1 MASGNNIKKLLALDS
16 SIRSTTD
23 PNQAVERLDG
33 GKIRIFFNDGNF
45 IARKNSVNN
54 TNGEVKGIWYFVGN
68 NNYQIKYPL
77 NGVTK
82 VYNFKTNSFTDI
94 KDLPPPN
101 PILQKLM
108 KIDDC
113 IKRTKF
119 NNTVFCSFKDDG
131 ENLYWVF
138 WSDGDFRQRKDRYD
152 NREGQR
158 VGTWKLIGE
167 NDYQITR
174 DGQTWNFSGTD
185 GWVDIKKGTTWRD
198 VTFTLADV
206 AAGKAVL
213 KRGDKGPA
221 VEELQKLMIQMN
233 LSKVSKSGQPDGK
246 FGKLTELSIRQFQGE
261 MAYGE
266 QDGKVGKTTLK
277 RMYYVYN
284 YDPDKE
290 VDDVQTGEPAD
301 VNYLRNP
308 IKLDLGPVPEIPKRT
323 QTPPDDT
330 QNVTT
335 DTKQPE
341 LTLPNDEPTT
351 QPKQKLALTPKVVQE
366 NIKKIVSENL
376 KSLLK

>member
-1 MASGNNIKKLLALDS
+1 MASSNNIKKLLGIDG
-16 SIRSTTD
+16 SIKSTTD
-23 PNQAVERLDG
+23 PNQAIERLG
-33 GKIRIFFNDGNF
+33 GGVIRLFYNDGNF
-45 IARKNSVNN
+45 ISRKNNVNN
-54 TNGEVKGIWYFVGN
+54 ANGQVKGIWYFVGN
-68 NNYQIKYPL
+68 NNYQIKIKIDGKT
-77 NGVTK
+77 NVFD
-82 VYNFKTNSFTDI
+82 FKTNKTTTFE
-94 KDLPPPN
+94 PPN
-101 PILQKLM
+101 PNLQKL
-108 KIDDC
+108 IDIDSN
-113 IKRTKF
+113 IDITRNSDMVVDKYF
-119 NNTVFCSFKDDG
+119 
-131 ENLYWVF
+131 ENGKTYYWIY
-138 WSDGDFRQRKDRYD
+138 WADGDWRGRTDRFD
-152 NREGQR
+152 NKENQNI
-158 VGTWKLIGE
+158 GTWKLIS
-167 NDYQITR
+167 DDVYQIT
-174 DGQTWNFSGTD
+174 DTEYNEVWNSND
-185 GWVDIKKGTTWRD
+185 RKWVKIKKGATWRD

-213 KRGDKGPA
+213 KKGDRGPA

-261 MAYGE
+261 MKYGE
-266 QDGKVGKTTLK
+266 QDGKVGKNTLN

-308 IKLDLGPVPEIPKRT
+308 IKLDLGPVPEIPKRI
-323 QTPPDDT
+323 QTSPDDT

-341 LTLPNDEPTT
+341 LTLPNAEPTT